1 MWRSNSGDGMSV
13 SKGPLHGIR
22 ILDLTRV
29 LSGPYCTLTLGDLG
43 AEIIKIE
50 EPTKGDD
57 VRAMHISEQHKISSY
72 FLGLNRN
79 KQSVAIDIR
88 TPEGREVILEL
99 AQKSDVV
106 VENFRAGVMERNRL
120 GYDTISKI
128 DPSIIYCAI
137 SGYGREGPD
146 KDRPGYDPVVQAE
159 SGMMSLTGEPDGD
172 GMRTGVAIIDI
183 ITGLFASEAILAA
196 LYERERS
203 GQGQFIDV
211 PLFDTSIN
219 MLNHAAMAF
228 LLDGRVIG
236 RAGNSNQTAMP
247 VGVYQAADGAF
258 SIAMASDRLFD
269 RFCREVL
276 EKPELAG
283 DPDYKD
289 NPSRVKN
296 RVQLDFVLGEI
307 FAEATRELWL
317 DRCDKAGIPAGPI
330 RDVGEALTSPEVAR
344 RDLITYTTHSSAGR
358 IPQVRS
364 PMRFSRTP
372 VVDPTGAPLL
382 GEHTDTVLRD
392 LLDRDDRD
400 IEQLRR
406 AGVIR

>member
-1 MWRSNSGDGMSV
+1 MSAA
-13 SKGPLHGIR
+13 KAPLYGVR

-50 EPTKGDD
+50 EPTRGDD
-57 VRAMHISEQHKISSY
+57 VRAMHVSEQHGISSY

-79 KQSVAIDIR
+79 KKSVAIDIR
-88 TPEGREVILEL
+88 TTEGREIVLEL
-99 AQKSDVV
+99 ARISDVI
-106 VENFRAGVMERNRL
+106 VENFRAGVMERNGL
-120 GYDTISKI
+120 GYETLSKSN
-128 DPSIIYCAI
+128 PALIYCAI
-137 SGYGREGPD
+137 SGYGRDGPD

-159 SGMMSLTGEPDGD
+159 SGFMSLTGEPDGE

-183 ITGLFASEAILAA
+183 VTGLFASKAILAA

-203 GQGQFIDV
+203 GEGQCIDV
-211 PLFDTSIN
+211 PLFDTSVN

-228 LLDGRVIG
+228 LLDGRVIE

-258 SIAMASDRLFD
+258 SLAMANDRLFA
-269 RFCREVL
+269 RFCQEVL
-276 EKPELAG
+276 QRPELAN
-283 DPDYKD
+283 DPAFRD

-296 RVQLDFVLGEI
+296 RVQLEAALGEI
-307 FAEATRELWL
+307 FAGAKREVWL
-317 DRCDKAGIPAGPI
+317 ERCAKADIPAGPI

-344 RDLITYTTHSSAGR
+344 RELITYAEHSSAGR

-372 VVDPTGAPLL
+372 VVAPEAAPLL
-382 GEHTDTVLRD
+382 GEHTEAILRD
-392 LLDRDDRD
+392 LLGRDSES
-400 IEQLRR
+400 IERLRQ
-406 AGVIR
+406 GGTIR